1 MAYIGSSPTKVVS
14 RQSANIFTY
23 TATANQTAYTG
34 TDANGNTLACTPS
47 DIMVH
52 MNGLRLEESD
62 FTATTTTVTLGSGAA
77 AGDEVTITAF
87 VTFETADAYTKSA
100 SDTRYVN
107 VTGDTMSGNLT
118 TTGSIG
124 VGTSAP
130 DTPLHVEGPS
140 GSQFVVE
147 ATSGNFAQQ
156 DFKIGG
162 TQKGAIWVNEATDL
176 MGYYVPS
183 GWGKNFYTNGA
194 ERLRILSGGNVL
206 IGRTTAADFNSG
218 TSQGVDIK
226 PNQIFSSKNGDS
238 ALFLQR
244 SGTNGG
250 CCAIF
255 KDANAVGSI
264 SVTASATSYNTS
276 SDYRLKENVTDVTD
290 GITRVKQLSPKRF
303 NFIID
308 ADTTVDGFLAHEA
321 QTIVPEAVTGTKDKL
336 KVWVEGE
343 ELPDGI
349 SVGDNKL
356 DDDGNTIPEFQEI
369 DQGKLV
375 PLLTAALQEAIAKI
389 ETLETKV
396 AALEGG

>member
-1 MAYIGSSPTKVVS
+1 MGQIRILGEDSAGNDLTFVSIFSQLLDPTDGSEDGSFELDVRLNGSNRSRMLSNATETVFNEDSQDIDFRVEGNSATSMFHVDALNDRIGVGVNDPDAILDISGVS
-14 RQSANIFTY
+14 A
-23 TATANQTAYTG
+23 G
-34 TDANGNTLACTPS
+34 GNVLG
-47 DIMVH
+47 I
-52 MNGLRLEESD
+52 LR
-62 FTATTTTVTLGSGAA
+62 VTQRASGAA
-77 AGDEVTITAF
+77 AYGLDVGLDPTFGDPVFSRIVNDVTTESFRIQR
-87 VTFETADAYTKSA
+87 S
-100 SDTRYVN
+100 
-107 VTGDTMSGNLT
+107 SGNL
-118 TTGSIG
+118 
-124 VGTSAP
+124 
-130 DTPLHVEGPS
+130 
-140 GSQFVVE
+140 
-147 ATSGNFAQQ
+147 
-156 DFKIGG
+156 
-162 TQKGAIWVNEATDL
+162 
-176 MGYYVPS
+176 
-183 GWGKNFYTNGA
+183 
-194 ERLRILSGGNVL
+194 L

-218 TSQGVDIK
+218 TTQGVDIK

-255 KDANAVGSI
+255 KDANSVGSI
-264 SVTASATSYNTS
+264 SVTASGTAFNTS
-276 SDYRLKENVTDVTD
+276 SDYRLKENVTNVTD

-343 ELPDGI
+343 ELPDGV

-356 DDDGNTIPEFQEI
+356 DADGNTIPEYQEI
-369 DQGKLV
+369 DQAKLV

-396 AALEGG
+396 AALEAG